1 MANGVDPPNR
11 LIAVVDIE
19 TNLTRFMGTREP
31 TLRYASFDYCFNYFQ
46 SHRDDPRRLVAPGAL
61 ETSCLQLGFYLASW
75 GMLRASWQML
85 RRSSKHLA
93 PLVSVLAND
102 LGYLWGLDVD
112 GYDTET
118 IPKLREAEI
127 AVRRA
132 LRDAPDVEAAL
143 EGHRLKRLVASETLT
158 TKILLGV
165 FGCVPAFDT
174 YFRHGFGVSTF
185 GPKALFKIK
194 DFYDANA
201 EVLDGFRIPT
211 VDFASGGATE
221 LLYPKAK
228 LIDMVFFVAGY

>member
-1 MANGVDPPNR
+1 MSEVANTILR
-11 LIAVVDIE
+11 VVDLE
-19 TNLTRFMGTREP
+19 ANLKRFMGSREP

-46 SHRDDPRRLVAPGAL
+46 SHRDDPRGLVSPGGL
-61 ETSCLQLGFYLASW
+61 ETSCLQLGYYLASW
-75 GMLRASWQML
+75 GMFRASSQML

-132 LRDAPDVEAAL
+132 LRDAPDVEATL
-143 EGHRLKRLVASETLT
+143 EGHGLKGLVASETLT

-174 YFRHGFGVSTF
+174 YFRRGFEVATF
-185 GPKALFKIK
+185 GPKSLFKIRE
-194 DFYDANA
+194 FYDANA
-201 EVLDGFRIPT
+201 PVLDAFHIPT
-211 VDFASGGATE
+211 VDFTSGEATD

-228 LIDMVFFVAGY
+228 LVDMIFFVAGSS